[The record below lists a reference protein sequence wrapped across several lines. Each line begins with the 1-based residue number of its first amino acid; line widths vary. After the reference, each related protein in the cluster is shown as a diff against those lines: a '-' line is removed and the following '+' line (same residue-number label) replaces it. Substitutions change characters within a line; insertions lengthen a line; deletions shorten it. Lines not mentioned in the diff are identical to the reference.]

1 MLSDA
6 VRKGLKDTTNQRVDE
21 QEPKLSDGVRQGVH
35 SVPSPTASP
44 SNKKFRKS
52 GKGTIGYLVYI
63 IRGELTS

>member
-21 QEPKLSDGVRQGVH
+21 QEPKLSDGVRQGAH

-44 SNKKFRKS
+44 SNKKSRKS
-52 GKGTIGYLVYI
+52 GK
-63 IRGELTS
+63 